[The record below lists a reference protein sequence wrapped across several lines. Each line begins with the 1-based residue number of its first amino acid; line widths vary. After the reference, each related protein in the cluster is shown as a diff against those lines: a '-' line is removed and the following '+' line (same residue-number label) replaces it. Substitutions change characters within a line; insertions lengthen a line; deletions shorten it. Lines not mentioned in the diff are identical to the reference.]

1 MSNLEGNIP
10 AVDKAEE
17 MVENE
22 SLTVDEI
29 DELDA
34 LDASID
40 EIAMQAVEE
49 TPVEESLEIEK
60 DATTRIT
67 KMMGMYEEDEND
79 KSEEVDNT
87 ETEPVQQNEDKPV
100 TSAKKAKSGFNTNRD
115 VYDKRLSR
123 RLERQQKEDEAYEQ
137 NLKWQLIQ
145 NHRMKRSILKGVLT
159 SIEDTSSDDALMA
172 VIEYTGFRVIVP
184 FSEMFAKEPINNAA
198 DLSHEELV
206 KRHRQLL
213 LKLLGAEV
221 DFIIVAAQTINDPNT
236 RKKRKVILGSRKQAL
251 TKQRR
256 FYFTKNKAD
265 ERRINPGDMIRQVP
279 IIAVGR
285 ESVRVVIGGVETT
298 IHKNNLSY
306 KFLSSVNSDFKVGM
320 KIDVIITDIKE
331 NNADD
336 SSDVIL
342 RANHKM
348 TQLPYFKEH
357 VKNCKPGGYYR
368 AQITYVKGYQV
379 YLFLTDINAP
389 AFCRILRLW
398 DVSDL
403 PKPGDE
409 VVFMANNIDEERGV
423 VHGVITRTLS

>member
-1 MSNLEGNIP
+1 MSK
-10 AVDKAEE
+10 KAEE
-17 MVENE
+17 KIPVTDVITE
-22 SLTVDEI
+22 

-40 EIAMQAVEE
+40 ALAMSESEE
-49 TPVEESLEIEK
+49 DLDDSLEGGLEIEK
-60 DATTRIT
+60 DATTRIAHI
-67 KMMGMYEEDEND
+67 MGMRRHADEGHAEEDFSED
-79 KSEEVDNT
+79 DEAEEVP
-87 ETEPVQQNEDKPV
+87 EKAPEEAP
-100 TSAKKAKSGFNTNRD
+100 KAKATKKSKDAGFNTNRD
-115 VYDKRLSR
+115 VYEQRMAR
-123 RLERQQKEDEAYEQ
+123 RMEKQQKDDEAYEQ

-145 NHRMKRSILKGVLT
+145 NHRMKKSILKGVLT
-159 SIEDTSSDDALMA
+159 SIEDTSSEDALLA
-172 VIEYTGFRVIVP
+172 VVEYTGFRVVIP
-184 FSEMFAKEPINNAA
+184 FSEMFAKEPIANASA
-198 DLSHEELV
+198 LSHEELV

-213 LKLLGAEV
+213 LKLLGAEI
-221 DFIIVAAQTINDPNT
+221 DFIVVAAQTLTDANT
-236 RKKRKVILGSRKQAL
+236 REKKKIILGSRKQAL

-256 FYFTKNKAD
+256 FYFGKNKAD

-298 IHKNNLSY
+298 VHKNSLSY
-306 KFLSSVNSDFKVGM
+306 KFLSSVSTDFKVGM
-320 KIDVIITDIKE
+320 KIDLIITDIKE
-331 NNADD
+331 NDPED
-336 SSDVIL
+336 SSDVTL

-357 VKNCKPGGYYR
+357 VKGCKPGGYYR

-423 VHGVITRTLS
+423 VHGVITRTL